1 MIRVGE
7 QLVIPVG
14 ENLSSAS
21 ASVSETPASSA
32 VTADTSGIH
41 IVKAGE
47 YPATIA
53 RQYDMS
59 ATELLTINGITD
71 PRKMQ
76 IGQKLKVKAS
86 GSAANLPPVVEAA
99 PAQPPVAAPVATA
112 VEEGPVEI
120 RVVEATPLI
129 EEEFIEVSNEDEMF
143 ENVVEI
149 PVVRAEDE

>member
-1 MIRVGE
+1 
-7 QLVIPVG
+7 
-14 ENLSSAS
+14 
-21 ASVSETPASSA
+21 
-32 VTADTSGIH
+32 
-41 IVKAGE
+41 
-47 YPATIA
+47 
-53 RQYDMS
+53 MS